1 MAFREDFIYIL
12 KRYGRLPFEVP
23 LLKLEKVK
31 RLEEQVSEQKKTIDE
46 ITKELEVLKRRETRV
61 ACCNI

>member
-1 MAFREDFIYIL
+1 MAFREDFIHIL

-23 LLKLEKVK
+23 LHKLEKVK
-31 RLEEQVSEQKKTIDE
+31 RLEEQVSEQQKTIDE
-46 ITKELEVLKRRETRV
+46 ITKELEILKRRETRG